1 MEGWVLEVVVEGL
14 ALVLDDLLDVA
25 LLVVVDLDLFDAV
38 VGAQVALEVV
48 SEEIGKF
55 LDLLSIAFEVAE
67 DLGDEVVQLLLHLLA
82 EVLASALELLEPGVV
97 GAVVLHIHLPLEDVV
112 EEVLVE
118 ESNLTEEMLQFIGE
132 GFVVVLV
139 DCAELLVEVADIPS
153 PHDEY

>member
-1 MEGWVLEVVVEGL
+1 M
-14 ALVLDDLLDVA
+14 
-25 LLVVVDLDLFDAV
+25 
-38 VGAQVALEVV
+38 
-48 SEEIGKF
+48 
-55 LDLLSIAFEVAE
+55 
-67 DLGDEVVQLLLHLLA
+67 LH
-82 EVLASALELLEPGVV
+82 V
-97 GAVVLHIHLPLEDVV
+97 HLPLEDVV